1 MELTSRKVFTKK
13 YILGCLYLGLP
24 RLRWQVRFLT
34 GREKRRFLQRS
45 RVDIIACILRN
56 SNDTSR
62 KTRLIYKC
70 NLSLSQFN
78 MYADCLIEGGLLQRY
93 ATEGGAKIYETS
105 ARGKS
110 FLKDYGRIKKVLDK
124 MRV

>member
-1 MELTSRKVFTKK
+1 MATKD
-13 YILGCLYLGLP
+13 
-24 RLRWQVRFLT
+24 
-34 GREKRRFLQRS
+34 KRRFLQRS

-78 MYADCLIEGGLLQRY
+78 MYAGCLIEGGLLKTY
-93 ATEGGAKIYETS
+93 TTGNGAEIYETTV
-105 ARGKS
+105 RGKT
-110 FLKDYGRIKKVLDK
+110 FLKDYGRIKRVLDK
-124 MRV
+124 MRL